1 MGKINERVDVMAW
14 VAVAFLCLF
23 IVIPVVSV
31 VWAINFLRVPTHFP
45 GCEVGQV
52 TEVHFDEEGAPTR
65 YFTVVVGGEEYRS
78 EVTLIDSPTRFRPGY
93 YQVDMSNEGLGL
105 LRVITGRNQDGTP
118 VLVTG
123 IIIGEKDVGFWKR
136 VWNLL

>member
-14 VAVAFLCLF
+14 VAVAVLCLF
-23 IVIPVVSV
+23 IVIPVFSV

-45 GCEVGQV
+45 GCEVGHV
-52 TEVHFDEEGAPTR
+52 TEVHFDEEGVPTG

-78 EVTLIDSPTRFRPGY
+78 EVTLIDSPTRVRPGY

-105 LRVITGRNQDGTP
+105 LRVITGRNKDGTP
-118 VLVTG
+118 VWVTG
-123 IIIGEKDVGFWKR
+123 IIIGEKDVGFGER